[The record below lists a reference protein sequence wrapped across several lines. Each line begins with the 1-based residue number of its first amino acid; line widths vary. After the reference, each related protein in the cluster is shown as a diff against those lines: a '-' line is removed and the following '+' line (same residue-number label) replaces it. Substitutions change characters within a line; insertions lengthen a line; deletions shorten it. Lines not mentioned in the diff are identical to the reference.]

1 MIGRRHFLTG
11 SAAVVTTIAAH
22 RGGLAAVAEPPP
34 ETTRV
39 RLGSVPS
46 ICLSPQYVAEDLLR
60 AEGFTDIRY
69 PPDER
74 RPTRGEGDGR
84 RGRRTSP

>member
-1 MIGRRHFLTG
+1 M
-11 SAAVVTTIAAH
+11 TTIATH
-22 RGGLAAVAEPPP
+22 RAGLAVAVEPPP

-39 RLGSVPS
+39 RLGAVPS

-69 PPDER
+69 PPVSGGLLGAKEM
-74 RPTRGEGDGR
+74 GR
-84 RGRRTSP
+84 ETRTSP